1 MFDLKFIIYF
11 ICFFIFVHFGL
22 HFFDIDVFEL
32 FEKKNDVP
40 PSPLPVHN
48 EGTGATSDIDNEISN
63 TIDELEKSIQELKDV
78 SSI

>member
-1 MFDLKFIIYF
+1 MFRLKFIIYF

-32 FEKKNDVP
+32 FEKPVVEQEDKTTEL
-40 PSPLPVHN
+40 PS
-48 EGTGATSDIDNEISN
+48 SSSSEISD
-63 TIDELEKSIQELKDV
+63 TISELEKSIQELKDV

>member
-1 MFDLKFIIYF
+1 MFRLKFIIYF

-32 FEKKNDVP
+32 FEKSVAEQKDRTAEPP
-40 PSPLPVHN
+40 PS
-48 EGTGATSDIDNEISN
+48 SEISN
-63 TIDELEKSIQELKDV
+63 TISELEKSIQELKDF

>member
-1 MFDLKFIIYF
+1 MFRLKFIIYF

-32 FEKKNDVP
+32 FEKPVVEQEDKTTEL
-40 PSPLPVHN
+40 PS
-48 EGTGATSDIDNEISN
+48 SSSSSSEISD
-63 TIDELEKSIQELKDV
+63 TISELEKSIQELKDV

>member
-1 MFDLKFIIYF
+1 MFDLRFIIYF

-22 HFFDIDVFEL
+22 HFFDIDIFEL
-32 FEKKNDVP
+32 FEKKSDVS
-40 PSPLPVHN
+40 PSPTMN
-48 EGTGATSDIDNEISN
+48 EEGLRAASDMDSEISN

>member
-32 FEKKNDVP
+32 FEKKDNSTSTP
-40 PSPLPVHN
+40 YPVDKH
-48 EGTGATSDIDNEISN
+48 EYMGTPEVDNEISN
-63 TIDELEKSIQELKDV
+63 TICELEKSIQELKDV
-78 SSI
+78 STI